1 MSKEALFWKKLKDK
15 IVQCNL
21 CPRNCLIK
29 DGERG
34 NCSVRENHSGKLISL
49 VYGKPVS
56 YHLDPIEKKPLYH
69 FLPGEQT
76 FSIGT
81 AGCNLHCKYCQN
93 WEISQ
98 CKPENAPAI
107 DLMPE
112 KVVKETKDVDSRI
125 ISFTYTEP
133 TVFYEYM
140 FDTAKLSGKMKNV
153 YVSNGFINQ
162 APLNR
167 LIPLLDAANIDFKGN
182 KEFYKKVTGSWIEPV
197 LETLKAL
204 HKKKV
209 WIEITNLIIPT
220 LNDSE
225 KDIKW
230 LVDWI
235 ADNLDENVPLH
246 FSAFWPTYKLT
257 SLPATSLQKLREA
270 RKIAMKKLNY
280 VYTGNLPDDE
290 GNATYCPKCKKAI
303 IKRQGFYVTQNL
315 LKNGKCPCG
324 KKIAGVWK

>member
-1 MSKEALFWKKLKDK
+1 M
-15 IVQCNL
+15 
-21 CPRNCLIK
+21 IK

-34 NCSVRENHSGKLISL
+34 NCLVRENQSGKLVSL

-56 YHLDPIEKKPLYH
+56 YNPDPVEKKPLYH
-69 FLPGEQT
+69 FLPGEKT

-98 CKPENAPAI
+98 CKPEIAPTV
-107 DLMPE
+107 DMMPE
-112 KVVKETKDVDSRI
+112 KVIKFAKQAESRI
-125 ISFTYTEP
+125 ISYTYSEP

-140 FDTAKLSGKMKNV
+140 FDTSKLAKKSKMRNV

-162 APLNR
+162 VPLKK
-167 LIPLLDAANIDFKGN
+167 LIPLLDAANIDLKGN

-197 LETLKAL
+197 LETLKEL

-209 WIEITNLIIPT
+209 WIEVTNLIIPT

-246 FSAFWPTYKLT
+246 LSAFWPTYKMNQ
-257 SLPATSLQKLREA
+257 LPSTTIATLKRA

-280 VYTGNLPDDE
+280 VYTGNLPYDE
-290 GNATYCPKCKKAI
+290 GNTTYCPKCKKAV
-303 IKRQGFYVTQNL
+303 IKREGFHVTQNL

-324 KKIAGVWK
+324 EKIPGVWN